1 MSPSAVH
8 HQQHQH
14 PGWPPEIQAV
24 LGRARQYQTPCGP
37 GHMVWHTWGHG
48 EPVVLLH
55 GGSGSW
61 LHWLRNIDALVA
73 AGRSVWVPDMP
84 GFGDSARPVA
94 DPHAG
99 HDADAIVAPL
109 AAGWAELLGPQ
120 PVDVIAF
127 SFGTLVSVLLT
138 AAHAARV
145 RRLLLLGAP
154 ILPLLDRKGVGL
166 RAWGAHADQAE
177 RLAVHRHNLGAL
189 MLHRPDAID
198 DTAVAIQAANIPRD
212 RMRRRRL
219 VTTSAFGDALQ
230 QVRCPLDVLYGA
242 EDVLYREHWPLVTT
256 AWRAH
261 ATLGD
266 LQVLPGVGHWLQY
279 EAPDAVNTWLVQRL
293 GDGAAR

>member
-1 MSPSAVH
+1 MSPGTAH
-8 HQQHQH
+8 AAHGHGHH
-14 PGWPPEIQAV
+14 PGWPPDIQAV
-24 LGRARQYQTPCGP
+24 LARARRHETPCGP
-37 GHMVWHTWGHG
+37 GHMVWHVWGQG

-73 AGRSVWVPDMP
+73 AGRTVWVPDMP

-109 AAGWAELLGPQ
+109 AAGWAALLGVG
-120 PVDVIAF
+120 PVDVVAF

-138 AAHAARV
+138 AQHPNHVA
-145 RRLLLLGAP
+145 RLLLLGAP
-154 ILPLLDRKGVGL
+154 VLPLVDRKGVAL

-189 MLHRPDAID
+189 MLYRPEAVD

-219 VTTSAFGDALQ
+219 VTTPAFGAALQ
-230 QVRCPLDVLYGA
+230 LVHCRVDVLYGA
-242 EDVLYREHWPLVTT
+242 EDVLYRAHWPAVTA

-261 ATLGD
+261 PTLAD
-266 LQVLPGVGHWLQY
+266 VQVLPGVGHWLQY
-279 EAPDAVNTWLVQRL
+279 EAPETVNAWLVQRL
-293 GDGAAR
+293 AER